1 MAEASAAAE
10 AATDKTADPA
20 KTQATSPSD
29 ATKAAPGATSLIA
42 DEKADGGADKKIE
55 AHETTIAHKDVE
67 VPNGEK
73 PDYLPDNF
81 WKDGKADIPALA
93 KSYTEL
99 RTQFAQGKHKAPKD
113 GKYDLKALGEI
124 PADDPGVKMY
134 TAWAKTHGLSQQA
147 FDDLASQ
154 FIELGK
160 SLAPETVDPK
170 AYQAEEMK
178 KLGQHAQALTKG
190 FADWGRGLISKG
202 LLSKDD
208 WDEWKM
214 LGGSAAGV
222 KIMLKLRELIEGPLP
237 LELGEAGEGLPSRDE
252 LFAMV
257 GKPEYQTD
265 PAYRA
270 KVEKMF
276 QRAFPQQ

>member
-1 MAEASAAAE
+1 MAEATASPAAA
-10 AATDKTADPA
+10 AASATAADTSKTA
-20 KTQATSPSD
+20 TPSASAD
-29 ATKAAPGATSLIA
+29 ADKDAGGTSLIA
-42 DEKADGGADKKIE
+42 DEKVDDGADKKIE
-55 AHETTIAHKDVE
+55 AHETTIAHKDVTD
-67 VPNGEK
+67 PNAPPAWLPEK
-73 PDYLPDNF
+73 Y
-81 WKDGKADIPALA
+81 
-93 KSYTEL
+93 KSPEDFRKGYDEL
-99 RTQFAQGKHKAPKD
+99 QTAFSQGKHKAPKD

-124 PADDPGVKMY
+124 ETDDPVAKMY
-134 TAWAKTHGLSQQA
+134 TGWAKTHGLSQQA

-160 SLAPETVDPK
+160 TLAPETVDPK

-178 KLGQHAQALTKG
+178 KLGQHAPALTKG

-208 WDEWKM
+208 WDEWKQ
-214 LGGSAAGV
+214 LGGSATGV

-237 LELGEAGEGLPSRDE
+237 INVGEGGEGLPSKDE

-276 QRAFPQQ
+276 QRVFPQQ